1 MRGYNRLE
9 LRISPKRIGINTG
22 NNKHH
27 QGKFH
32 KFKIQHNIKITLRS
46 LKLINLINSLI
57 INTRKA
63 FLQIHT
69 GKL

>member
-9 LRISPKRIGINTG
+9 QRISPTRIGINIVT
-22 NNKHH
+22 NKLH

-46 LKLINLINSLI
+46 LILINLINSLI